1 MTNTR
6 AVLLVVGN
14 ASFCVVN
21 FIMFTAP
28 LSASTK
34 YYYILVSRVV
44 DMLGVVIGSSLYFRS
59 YRSIKRTVE
68 NLDIE
73 TNIGKETE
81 PAENLNAIE
90 EGRGEKNENTGNYPH
105 LRSSDGIVGSCK
117 DRSARE
123 NEQELSFESPDTV
136 RNGPGNV
143 TCADVSNNGRGK
155 VIGMS
160 NSTTGSGL
168 SNDTCA
174 EASNNFP
181 EKDPPSKRTNN
192 APNKDPCTK
201 AVAVAEND
209 MDMLVDDGGNGLSA
223 DPCGTAQA
231 NVNNELRI
239 DVDPEKNFDN
249 SNEERDKV
257 LFQGTINEN
266 QCHNS
271 TKDVT
276 FEITKPLEKR
286 FEARRQEPC
295 NISSIEEPRNISSK
309 QEPHNISSIE
319 EPRNIS
325 SKQEPRNLSWKQE
338 PCDISSKEEPLSIS
352 SKEEPR
358 NISSKQEPRN
368 LSSKQEPCDISSKEE
383 PLSISSKEEPR
394 NISSK
399 QEPRN
404 ISSKQEP
411 RNISS
416 KEEPRNISS
425 KQEPLN
431 ISSKEEPRNISSKQ
445 EPHNISSKQEP
456 RNISS
461 KQEPHNISS
470 KQEPRQE
477 PRNISSK
484 QEPRNISSKQEP
496 RNILRC
502 TLNAL
507 QNNRDLELAKEE
519 QYINETNHVSKH
531 SRGATVDEA
540 RRNVRRRA
548 DQEFAK
554 AVLLINIAIVVCY
567 VPGLLLYYFWLL
579 LPMTDSIY
587 VHGLMWCTLLNYLT
601 STLNA
606 IIFISCSSEL
616 RLYTKSFFT
625 RIME

>member
-14 ASFCVVN
+14 ASYCVVN
-21 FIMFTAP
+21 FIMYTAP

-34 YYYILVSRVV
+34 YYYRLVSTVF
-44 DMLGVVIGSSLYFRS
+44 DMLGIVIGCSLYFRS

-68 NLDIE
+68 DLHIE
-73 TNIGKETE
+73 TNIGKDTE
-81 PAENLNAIE
+81 PAENVNAIE

-105 LRSSDGIVGSCK
+105 PRSSHGIVGSCK
-117 DRSARE
+117 DQSARE

-143 TCADVSNNGRGK
+143 TCTDVSNNGRGK

-209 MDMLVDDGGNGLSA
+209 MDMLVDDGGNGPSA
-223 DPCGTAQA
+223 DPCGTAQT

-249 SNEERDKV
+249 SNEERGKV
-257 LFQGTINEN
+257 LFQGIINEN
-266 QCHNS
+266 QCHDS

-286 FEARRQEPC
+286 FEARRQQPC
-295 NISSIEEPRNISSK
+295 NR
-309 QEPHNISSIE
+309 
-319 EPRNIS
+319 
-325 SKQEPRNLSWKQE
+325 
-338 PCDISSKEEPLSIS
+338 
-352 SKEEPR
+352 
-358 NISSKQEPRN
+358 
-368 LSSKQEPCDISSKEE
+368 
-383 PLSISSKEEPR
+383 SSKEEPR

-416 KEEPRNISS
+416 KEEPRNI
-425 KQEPLN
+425 P
-431 ISSKEEPRNISSKQ
+431 
-445 EPHNISSKQEP
+445 SKQEP

-484 QEPRNISSKQEP
+484 QEPRNISSKEEPCNKSSKQEPCNISSKEEPHNISSKQEP

-507 QNNRDLELAKEE
+507 QNNRDLELANEE

-540 RRNVRRRA
+540 RRNVRRRP

-567 VPGLLLYYFWLL
+567 VPYLLLYYFRLL